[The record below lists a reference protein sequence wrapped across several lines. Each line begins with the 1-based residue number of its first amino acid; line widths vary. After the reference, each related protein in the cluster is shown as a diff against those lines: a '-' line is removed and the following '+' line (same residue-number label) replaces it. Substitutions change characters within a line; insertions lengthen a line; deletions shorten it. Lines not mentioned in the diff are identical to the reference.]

1 MTRLPAEVEA
11 RAWRAYFSRHVLPRA
26 VEAAARR
33 HFSGAVA
40 AEIRARGHGMGRMWR
55 AFVSG
60 DNVVV
65 GVTRAMDDAMSE
77 PAIRAYVAGVA
88 GRHVLKSASVRIREI
103 GTREVHVF
111 DALGAYD
118 RTYLAD

>member
-11 RAWRAYFSRHVLPRA
+11 RAWRAYFS
-26 VEAAARR
+26 
-33 HFSGAVA
+33 
-40 AEIRARGHGMGRMWR
+40 
-55 AFVSG
+55 
-60 DNVVV
+60 
-65 GVTRAMDDAMSE
+65 
-77 PAIRAYVAGVA
+77 
-88 GRHVLKSASVRIREI
+88 RHVLKSASVRIREI